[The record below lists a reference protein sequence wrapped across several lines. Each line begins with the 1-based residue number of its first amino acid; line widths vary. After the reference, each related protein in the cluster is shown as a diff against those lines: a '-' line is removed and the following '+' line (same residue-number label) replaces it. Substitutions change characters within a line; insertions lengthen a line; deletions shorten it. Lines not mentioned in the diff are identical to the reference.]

1 MAKELEI
8 KILNVN
14 VSEVEDKLQKLG
26 CKKTLD
32 VLQKLYVYDV
42 MTIRGLYHSIIADW
56 NDTSSGMNDVVIN
69 RVKQLFLE
77 LNSVITKEDNL
88 QLCSKLNIDSL
99 ISVSQEIVFNDIWYD
114 FLTSEVFNS
123 IIEKY
128 GVNANKWI
136 RLRQTGNQVTL
147 TVKHILENPNT
158 TEGLQQYGLSSINET
173 ELDVESIEL
182 AREFLE
188 TLGFYHRNYQE
199 KKRISYVYESMSL
212 EIDSWPL
219 IPFGN
224 ELKIRRTTM
233 LKHYVVFLLT
243 GGVGRYSKALQVSE
257 RNPKLISV
265 PDDAVRCYFFDSSEK
280 IVNVEPFSDKE
291 INRSAW
297 YDLCPASKVLKHYV
311 VFIFPESKNMEKAL
325 LEDNSQTKEIAERN
339 HELIAVPERAYRYY
353 FFDSWEEIVD
363 GNPVSGSLFNV
374 SEMFYVKAR
383 FPEDKED
390 IRIIERFG
398 YKLKCDGGWNYL
410 NDDDIVL

>member
-1 MAKELEI
+1 MTKELEI
-8 KILNVN
+8 KILDVN

-42 MTIRGLYHSIIADW
+42 MTIRGLYHSIIVDW
-56 NDTSSGMNDVVIN
+56 NDTSSDMNDVVIN

-99 ISVSQEIVFNDIWYD
+99 ISVSQEIVFNDIWYN
-114 FLTSEVFNS
+114 FLTSKVFNS

-128 GVNANKWI
+128 GVNTNKWI

-182 AREFLE
+182 ARKFLE

-212 EIDSWPL
+212 EIEIDSWPL
-219 IPFGN
+219 IPPYIEIEGKTEEEIYSFAKLLGYSVDDIKIAN
-224 ELKIRRTTM
+224 TSAVYEMYGINIYDYKELK
-233 LKHYVVFLLT
+233 
-243 GGVGRYSKALQVSE
+243 
-257 RNPKLISV
+257 
-265 PDDAVRCYFFDSSEK
+265 FDQKEEK
-280 IVNVEPFSDKE
+280 
-291 INRSAW
+291 
-297 YDLCPASKVLKHYV
+297 
-311 VFIFPESKNMEKAL
+311 
-325 LEDNSQTKEIAERN
+325 
-339 HELIAVPERAYRYY
+339 
-353 FFDSWEEIVD
+353 
-363 GNPVSGSLFNV
+363 
-374 SEMFYVKAR
+374 
-383 FPEDKED
+383 
-390 IRIIERFG
+390 
-398 YKLKCDGGWNYL
+398 
-410 NDDDIVL
+410 